1 MKSLMILW
9 RMLALDMGERCTVDT
24 HRDCQTVA
32 DRTRSEGQS
41 FLTITLPSYG
51 KAFESWLDQGRVDPH
66 SLTSFRRRKGLP
78 VFLRGFLDL
87 IFDADGV
94 LVDSPSHDA
103 VLAIRQLCGLFG
115 KMHLP
120 SSDARTNQAMV
131 NYIQTDKEVEEQ
143 SHEWTPERMLAFSR
157 MAHLL
162 LGRVF
167 DRVDSDITQGL
178 LVPKH
183 GPGATAD
190 QLMGNQKFSMHWTW
204 RLEKYF
210 PSCDF
215 LLPNPRYYPHL
226 ESVDFLDPGDELP
239 VRVISVPKTQ
249 KTPRI
254 IAIEPTCMQYAQ
266 QALARSLTD
275 SLNRD
280 SIAKRFIRFND
291 QEPNQVLAREG
302 SITGALATLDLSEA
316 SDRVSNKLAEL
327 ITQRHSTLK
336 GAVQACRSRQAGV
349 RVGREVQ
356 TITLA
361 KFASMGSALC
371 FPMEAMVFLTVVFL
385 GIEQSVG
392 RRLSFSDVESFEGRV
407 AIYGDDIIVPV
418 DHVGPVIHAL
428 ESFGFKVN
436 SQKSFWTGK
445 FRESCGKDYYDGTD
459 VSYVKFRREWPDDR
473 QSVAEVVSL
482 VSFFNQCNDKHYT
495 QTSTWLRKQLRSLL
509 GTFPKVSR
517 DSAIL
522 GEWSDSDFDITRMHK
537 DWQIPET
544 RGYVVQ
550 VHLPENPLD
559 GYRALLKWFLKEGE
573 DPLSEDHLLRSG
585 RPSSVSIKMRM
596 ALT

>member
-24 HRDCQTVA
+24 HRDCQTVT

-120 SSDARTNQAMV
+120 SSDERTNQAMV

-167 DRVDSDITQGL
+167 DRVDSDITQCL

-327 ITQRHSTLK
+327 ITQRHSTLQ

-495 QTSTWLRKQLRSLL
+495 QTSAWLRKQLRSLL

-559 GYRALLKWFLKEGE
+559 GYRALLKCFLKEGE